1 MAPPHISI
9 QIPYPK
15 TFDFDQC
22 LFYLDRGYDEC
33 LYEIRAGKLTAA
45 IEREGN
51 IYLFTLS
58 KKGSSLYLQINQG
71 QRTPNL
77 DKALREHITKWF
89 DLGRDLTA
97 FYELLFAE
105 KTCASLAQQYHGLH
119 LMGIPDMFEALCWSI
134 IGQQINLQFAYRLKR
149 RLVERYGR
157 SIRYEGKSWYVFPHP
172 SKLKHADPTELKH
185 MQFSRQKIT
194 YLLALAKAFDSGT
207 ISTQHLTA
215 LSSHEAKQRFLTQH
229 KGIGIWTANYVLMKT
244 IRESDSIPYGDS
256 GLVQA
261 LKNFK
266 VIQDK
271 REHEKTNAFF
281 RPYVGWQ
288 SYLSFYLWRSLY
300 DA

>member
-1 MAPPHISI
+1 MVYIGPFWGFQGYEERYIFRQNFAQKTAFNPLYLLHIMAVLIVHLRISLDSDFHKTWMAPPHISI

-97 FYELLFAE
+97 FYELLHAE

-119 LMGIPDMFEALCWSI
+119 LMGIPD
-134 IGQQINLQFAYRLKR
+134 
-149 RLVERYGR
+149 V
-157 SIRYEGKSWYVFPHP
+157 
-172 SKLKHADPTELKH
+172 
-185 MQFSRQKIT
+185 
-194 YLLALAKAFDSGT
+194 
-207 ISTQHLTA
+207 
-215 LSSHEAKQRFLTQH
+215 
-229 KGIGIWTANYVLMKT
+229 
-244 IRESDSIPYGDS
+244 
-256 GLVQA
+256 
-261 LKNFK
+261 
-266 VIQDK
+266 
-271 REHEKTNAFF
+271 
-281 RPYVGWQ
+281 
-288 SYLSFYLWRSLY
+288 
-300 DA
+300 